1 MQANSKEEKV
11 KLIKENRNN
20 NVYLG
25 DKQQY
30 IQSIIKTKQVLPRIK
45 LQFGYNHSQYY
56 DEDKIENHRHNTAAN
71 HRIKSIIT

>member
-25 DKQQY
+25 DKQHY

-45 LQFGYNHSQYY
+45 LQFGYNQSQYY
-56 DEDKIENHRHNTAAN
+56 D
-71 HRIKSIIT
+71 